1 MQESMSD
8 SGRRAHR
15 IALVHPTY
23 WPEVRRGSERVI
35 HDLAIYLAS
44 RGFEPTIVTGHRG
57 RPSRRLEEG
66 IPVLRS
72 WRPPTRLQ
80 PRRLEP
86 YANHAPVALASLV
99 RRQFDLVHAFHLPNA
114 AAAALWSGI
123 FGRPLVVS
131 LMGFPDR
138 TSIRGFRGRERTLR
152 FAASHAAALH
162 VLSEAARSVLIDATG
177 LESQVI
183 PPGTRVAAFEIEVP
197 RERRPTVFC
206 ASSAMD
212 PRKGVPELVEAFGI
226 LRRQLPD
233 ARLLITGPV
242 PEELGPRLQATDVET
257 ISAWIDQTSL
267 ARTYASAWLT
277 VLPSV
282 REAFGQVLVE
292 SLAAGTPVVAV
303 RSGAASEIVDS
314 PEVGVLCGEPD
325 PSALAGA
332 MAAGLELAR
341 RTDIRESCR
350 AHAARW
356 DWDRVG
362 PRFEALYGIALGSG
376 P

>member
-1 MQESMSD
+1 MSD
-8 SGRRAHR
+8 PGRRAQR

-35 HDLAIYLAS
+35 HDLAVYLAR
-44 RGFEPTIVTGHRG
+44 RGFEPTIFTGHRG
-57 RPSRRLEEG
+57 KPSRRLEEG

-72 WRPPTRLQ
+72 WRPPGRLQ
-80 PRRLEP
+80 PRRFEP

-99 RRQFDLVHAFHLPNA
+99 RHRFDLVHAFHITDA
-114 AAAALWSGI
+114 AAAALWAGLL
-123 FGRPLVVS
+123 RKPLVVS
-131 LMGFPDR
+131 LMGLPDR
-138 TSIRGFRGRERTLR
+138 RSIHGFTGRERALR
-152 FAASHAAALH
+152 FAASRAAALH
-162 VLSEAARSVLIDATG
+162 VLSEGARSALIDAAG
-177 LESQVI
+177 LEGQVI
-183 PPGTRVAAFEIEVP
+183 PPGTRVAAFEVEVP
-197 RERRPTVFC
+197 REQRPTVFC
-206 ASSAMD
+206 AASATD
-212 PRKGVPELVEAFGI
+212 RRKGVPELVEAFGI

-242 PEELGPRLQATDVET
+242 PEELEPRLRATGAET
-257 ISAWIDQTSL
+257 ISAWIDQASL

-282 REAFGQVLVE
+282 REAFGLVLVE

-303 RSGAASEIVDS
+303 RSGAATEIVDS
-314 PEVGVLCGEPD
+314 PEVGVLCDGRD
-325 PSALAGA
+325 PSTLADA

-341 RTDIRESCR
+341 RTGVRESCR

-362 PRFEALYGIALGSG
+362 PQFEALYEIALSG
-376 P
+376 